1 MKLILTAFTLICSI
15 LVVGQTS
22 NDHLNNGISKH
33 QNQDYKGAIKD
44 YDKAVKTDKSNKD
57 AFFNRGSC
65 KLALKDFK
73 GAMTDFDKTIEL
85 DPTYARAYYS
95 RATVY
100 ASLEKFKEALPDLD
114 KTIELDP
121 KTPNALTLRGQIRV
135 QSRNEKGGCEDFYNA
150 KANGVAEAD
159 QYIKQFCS
167 DQNSIQESF
176 VLEWPA
182 SENWKIG
189 DRQEN
194 DKMVMIDYIPAN
206 ETLDTWTEIGNVMT
220 IKGVKNITMDE
231 AMNMMLNQSKKNSPK
246 AVLTF
251 IEKDENAEYPWI
263 IFKIESKNFKNDKN
277 PESQLWHITQGKS
290 SLYVNFRAVKEA
302 SISPELQQKWI
313 AFFKTGKV
321 VSK

>member
-1 MKLILTAFTLICSI
+1 MNIFLTTLTVLFTFFAFGQPSI
-15 LVVGQTS
+15 E
-22 NDHLNNGISKH
+22 HLEKGISKH
-33 QNQDYKGAIKD
+33 NQQDYKGAIKE
-44 YDKAVKTDKSNKD
+44 YDKAIKADKINIV
-57 AFFNRGSC
+57 AYFNRGSC
-65 KLALKDFK
+65 HLALKSFK
-73 GAMTDFDKTIEL
+73 AAMSDFDQAIEL
-85 DPTYARAYYS
+85 DPKYARAYYS

-100 ASLEKFKEALPDLD
+100 ASQEKYVEALPDLD

-121 KTPNALTLRGQIRV
+121 TTQNALTLRGQIRA
-135 QSRNEKGGCEDFYNA
+135 QSGNTKGGCEDFYQA
-150 KANGVAEAD
+150 KSMGIQESD
-159 QYIKQFCS
+159 GYIKQFC
-167 DQNSIQESF
+167 NSESQVEEF
-176 VLEWPA
+176 FLLEWPA

-246 AVLTF
+246 SVLTF

-302 SISPELQQKWI
+302 SISLELQQKWI

-321 VSK
+321 VTK